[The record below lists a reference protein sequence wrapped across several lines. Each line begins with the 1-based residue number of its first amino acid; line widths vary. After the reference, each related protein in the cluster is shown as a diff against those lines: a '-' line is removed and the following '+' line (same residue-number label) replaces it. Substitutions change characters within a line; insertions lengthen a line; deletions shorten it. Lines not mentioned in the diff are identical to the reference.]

1 MAEDGTAIGNVFVRV
16 GVDDLP
22 AVNGLR
28 NISNQ
33 VRTLTNSWKA
43 QETYLKSV
51 GDTAGAA
58 EARFQGLGDTIQRQ
72 SEYVERL
79 KATQER
85 ANEEIAKSKE
95 QIESIKTAMSEYTT
109 AEDRS
114 SEKYKQLSHDLD
126 GYNRVLKQQEKTYS
140 SVGNKVE
147 GAKNKLASLISQQE
161 RAKASMDYYASGAD
175 KVKNA
180 LKAMTT
186 SSDLMIEKLR
196 AEGKDYQANYEQ
208 SRLYANQ
215 LAKMTELHKR
225 LASSL
230 DSIEETQGKDSEAYR
245 RTSSS
250 LEKLDTQMAKTK
262 ASQDK
267 LNESFT
273 NNHLGIAKVRDS
285 YDKMSNS
292 VHKIGTGFKES
303 AGKITNGAMIA
314 GASIAGLSAG
324 FVAVSEKAAKMQNTY
339 KTTAN
344 LLETGGEKTAEVTK
358 NVSEMQKQGRDLSLK
373 YGKSQQS
380 IAEAYQDLVKRGDSS
395 TQALGAMNSMVQAS
409 VASSDDL
416 KDVTQVTSN
425 VMESFA
431 MKVDKNGHALKST
444 SEVTKRTKT
453 AVNELAFAADKTST
467 SFQNLGVGM
476 SYVGAT
482 AHGAGLSL
490 SETASAMGILSS
502 DGLEADKAGTG
513 LRETINH
520 LTNDVKSIDNKDNY
534 LNKLGIKKSDLV
546 DSRGNLKSLSDVMGI
561 LGEKTKN
568 MGTSEKN
575 VVFNSLFGT
584 TGQQAAEIL
593 AESAGKLKTLNHEV
607 EDATKNNYVG
617 KLADKNMDSAQNAMK
632 RFKMVAQDVEM
643 TLSSAVLP
651 TVSKMA
657 ESMSRVADTRGF
669 RSMVNTVGNGFVAI
683 GNKLQSM
690 FTYIDRNS
698 DAFTS
703 MGKSVATIIGE
714 FGSGVWSA
722 FSGTI
727 KGIADGIRL
736 AFGDKS
742 SQNGAHS
749 IANAMKDLASHKDA
763 IKTIGEAFGMY
774 FVASRMLKFASA
786 INTVSQ
792 GVKGLMDTVNT
803 TKGGNLLM
811 KIFGLTDKEKIEK
824 EATKDAAEI
833 ATDATKSAEKEAGK
847 GQVLL
852 SMFHKS
858 SKVSSDVKSDAT
870 SLAKDAGQAA
880 EKGAGKTSFW
890 ASLFAKNEAKA
901 GSSAVV
907 TGLRMGAKIVNGV
920 SLGID
925 AFDIGKAFLDKGR
938 KRYTDAGKG
947 IGGLI
952 GTGIGNWFGGPAG
965 AALGGTVGTLIGN
978 TIGKAVA
985 KIKVKPPKISLKKTY
1000 DSLLKE
1006 QADYSRKKQS
1016 QEKKDLDVLLKN
1028 GLITKKEYQK
1038 QLKDFESTSKAQI
1051 NLTKLSQS
1059 DRNAL
1064 TKYYSEKRAKLES
1077 QYDQKIRNDKKK
1089 WDNIIYNDAKKFGA
1103 DSEKVKADQAKREEA
1118 IRADENKKQ
1127 AALEKQAN
1135 DFTKKSTLEEAKLHE
1150 TLTGK
1155 IKLETQKETSIYA
1168 KMVAEKGK
1176 LSNHELQTMLNDAQT
1191 EYNKVISLAN
1201 QEYKSQVDTAR
1212 KKRDALISAANRT
1225 RDEAIK
1231 AANTKYQQTVD
1242 AANREYAG
1250 TSKAATQQR
1259 NDIITKAGQ
1268 QRDQAIS
1275 AANDQHTKVVNH
1287 AEQQYNSAKTAA
1299 ENQRDHVSQE
1309 ARLQRDKVKEAA
1321 KEQSHGVVTH
1331 AEKQANSSMKASSK
1345 QSHGVQSIWQKL
1357 ASFFDSLVKPF
1368 GVKPIHVS
1376 MSPTSYPSVGGLA
1389 YAQGGVANTGK
1400 ALVGEAGPE
1409 LRYKPNSG
1417 SYDILGTHGAELVDL
1432 QAGEEILNADDT
1444 QKLLA
1449 GNYLGTLPG
1458 YSKGTTSL
1466 SDFVKKLKNKA
1477 DDIFK
1482 DIKDDALDAIKK
1494 IGDPIDKLKG
1504 IAKKAFNLDSV
1515 HNLGNLPRDISKGM
1529 VDKSIHGIGD
1539 FLKSLVD
1546 KVKDHLDSEQGAAGV
1561 TFGKVGAHTADWTDD
1576 IKKVA
1581 KDMKVDLTDEGL
1593 KAVLYRIQLESG
1605 GNQSVVNNW
1614 DSNARAGH
1622 PSRGLI
1628 QYIPSTFASYM
1639 MPNHTNINSGIDQ
1652 LYALFN
1658 DSNWLRDIDHPGGWG
1673 PTGHRRFANGGIANI
1688 PSIFGEDGPEMAVP
1702 LASAKRGRG
1711 YELLGK
1717 LVTMFAKESP
1727 TPAATPVVN
1736 NDRVEELLEQNNK
1749 LMQALVN
1756 IVSSSHNDQSNAQL
1770 VKSAFYNA
1778 FGMDQRRA
1786 NFQSI

>member
-28 NISNQ
+28 NISSQ

-58 EARFQGLGDTIQRQ
+58 EARFQGLGDAIQRQ

-215 LAKMTELHKR
+215 LAKMAELHKR

-292 VHKIGTGFKES
+292 VHKIGTGFKET
-303 AGKITNGAMIA
+303 AGKIANGAMIA
-314 GASIAGLSAG
+314 GASVAGLSAG
-324 FVAVSEKAAKMQNTY
+324 FVAVSQKAADLQHTY
-339 KTTAN
+339 KQVNN
-344 LLETGGEKTAEVTK
+344 LMVTGGEKAAEVTGRVNK
-358 NVSEMQKQGRDLSLK
+358 MQAEGRDLSLK
-373 YGKSQQS
+373 YGISQNQIAEGYLELARRGDNSAQALASMKSQV
-380 IAEAYQDLVKRGDSS
+380 E
-395 TQALGAMNSMVQAS
+395 AS
-409 VASSDDL
+409 VASNTDLSDVIN
-416 KDVTQVTSN
+416 VTGAA
-425 VMESFA
+425 MESFG
-431 MKVDKNGHALKST
+431 MKVDKSGRPLQSAA
-444 SEVTKRTKT
+444 EMEKRTAEAT
-453 AVNELAFAADKTST
+453 NELTFAADKTGAK
-467 SFQNLGVGM
+467 FVELGEGM
-476 SYVGAT
+476 SYAGVT
-482 AHGAGLSL
+482 AHNMHISLGETSVALGLL
-490 SETASAMGILSS
+490 INRGMQASQ
-502 DGLEADKAGTG
+502 AGTG
-513 LRETINH
+513 LRKALIGLDTAVGSI
-520 LTNDVKSIDNKDNY
+520 KSKDNP
-534 LNKLGIKKSDLV
+534 LRKLGITKDQLV
-546 DSRGNLKSLSDVMGI
+546 DSKGNLRSLSTIFSLLQKKTEKMG
-561 LGEKTKN
+561 GAEKGVIFQN
-568 MGTSEKN
+568 
-575 VVFNSLFGT
+575 LFGT
-584 TGQQAAEIL
+584 TGMAAGQLL
-593 AESAGKLKTLNHEV
+593 ASSSARLKELDSQV
-607 EDATKNNYVG
+607 EKSTKNNYIG
-617 KLADKNMDSAQNAMK
+617 KLADKNMQTARGAMQ

-657 ESMSRVADTRGF
+657 ESMSQVADTRGF
-669 RSMVNTVGNGFVAI
+669 RSMVNTVGNGFVTI

-690 FTYIDRNS
+690 FAYIDRNS

-749 IANAMKDLASHKDA
+749 IANAMRDLASHKDA
-763 IKTIGEAFGMY
+763 IKSIGEAFGMY
-774 FVASRMLKFASA
+774 FVASRMLKFAAA

-792 GVKGLMDTVNT
+792 GVKGLMNTVNT

-847 GQVLL
+847 GQVLS

-870 SLAKDAGQAA
+870 SLAQDAGQAA

-938 KRYTDAGKG
+938 KKYTDTGKG

-952 GTGIGNWFGGPAG
+952 GTGIGGWFGGPAG

-985 KIKVKPPKISLKKTY
+985 KIKIKPPKISLKKTY
-1000 DSLLKE
+1000 DGLLKE

-1038 QLKDFESTSKAQI
+1038 QLKDFENTSKAQI

-1191 EYNKVISLAN
+1191 EYNKVIGLAN

-1212 KKRDALISAANRT
+1212 KKRDALISAADRT

-1259 NDIITKAGQ
+1259 NDVVAKAGQ
-1268 QRDQAIS
+1268 QRDQAIN

-1331 AEKQANSSMKASSK
+1331 AETQANSSMKANSE

-1444 QKLLA
+1444 QKLLS

-1458 YSKGTTSL
+1458 YAKGTSSL
-1466 SDFVKKLKNKA
+1466 SDFIKKIKDKA
-1477 DDIFK
+1477 DDIF
-1482 DIKDDALDAIKK
+1482 DNIKDDALDAIKK
-1494 IGDPIDKLKG
+1494 IGNPIDKLKD

-1515 HNLGNLPRDISKGM
+1515 HDLGNLPRDISKGM

-1539 FLKSLVD
+1539 FISKLKDQVSSHID
-1546 KVKDHLDSEQGAAGV
+1546 SENASLDSNSTSPQATGDHKHWVQQAGIPMKYWDDVNYIVSHESGWNPHATNPTSGAYGLPQSLPAGKMAAAGKDWRDNPITQLKWMYSYV
-1561 TFGKVGAHTADWTDD
+1561 NAAYGGFPQAHAFWETHHA
-1576 IKKVA
+1576 
-1581 KDMKVDLTDEGL
+1581 
-1593 KAVLYRIQLESG
+1593 Y
-1605 GNQSVVNNW
+1605 
-1614 DSNARAGH
+1614 
-1622 PSRGLI
+1622 
-1628 QYIPSTFASYM
+1628 
-1639 MPNHTNINSGIDQ
+1639 
-1652 LYALFN
+1652 
-1658 DSNWLRDIDHPGGWG
+1658 
-1673 PTGHRRFANGGIANI
+1673 ANGGIANI

-1711 YELLGK
+1711 YELLGQ

-1756 IVSSSHNDQSNAQL
+1756 IVSSDHNDQSNVQL